1 MVALPAWM
9 VALPGFWPCLAWP
22 QFNLNWPNLLGLFYP
37 AHCIFHPKL
46 AFCHPSKQF
55 WTVSMAPPRGF
66 DWSKCRCGQAENGCE
81 GLWAKGLLHL
91 HLLLLLFLI
100 LLLFLLH
107 LLLLLLKGLSQPL
120 AGGLRSLRR
129 DLLSNLNFCSE
140 PQNLKSLQI
149 LWNSCNFHK
158 DSFGNDKMPSIE
170 QLLLGLS
177 YGWHNMWTA
186 PCSIGK

>member
-1 MVALPAWM
+1 
-9 VALPGFWPCLAWP
+9 
-22 QFNLNWPNLLGLFYP
+22 
-37 AHCIFHPKL
+37 
-46 AFCHPSKQF
+46 
-55 WTVSMAPPRGF
+55 MAPPRGF

-107 LLLLLLKGLSQPL
+107 LLHLLLLLLKGLSQPL
-120 AGGLRSLRR
+120 AGGLRSLQR

-149 LWNSCNFHK
+149 L
-158 DSFGNDKMPSIE
+158 
-170 QLLLGLS
+170 
-177 YGWHNMWTA
+177 
-186 PCSIGK
+186 